1 MIGAALHLRSGT
13 KKSRWVLQ
21 FCARAVRLRMQLDV
35 NNSPPHQINASGTRH
50 GKVIQPNFN
59 LSQNPGIK
67 VCKSQG
73 QSSLGGV

>member
-1 MIGAALHLRSGT
+1 
-13 KKSRWVLQ
+13 
-21 FCARAVRLRMQLDV
+21 MQLDV